1 MSQPISR
8 RGFVL
13 GAGAATAAILTT
25 RRGLSSP
32 ATEQRVNIDL
42 AKETGTV
49 RPELHGHFAEH
60 LGSCIY
66 GGLWVGK
73 NSKIPNINGHRKQ
86 AVDYLKG
93 LIPVCARP
101 AAASPTIITGAT
113 ASARRPSGPRTS
125 TSTGACTPRTIATAL
140 TNSSSSAA

>member
-60 LGSCIY
+60 LGSCVY

-73 NSKIPNINGHRKQ
+73 NPKIPNIGGHRKK
-86 AVDYLKG
+86 AGDYQVLAH
-93 LIPVCARP
+93 PE
-101 AAASPTIITGAT
+101 AAID
-113 ASARRPSGPRTS
+113 
-125 TSTGACTPRTIATAL
+125 
-140 TNSSSSAA
+140 